1 MSIVKRIYLGMGAM
15 IALIVLA
22 GSFAIYQAS
31 KLAENFADYRQI
43 SVTAAMAD
51 TLTSNLVSARLAAFQ
66 FRTRSDPNAAES
78 LAAYF
83 DAVWEK
89 EAELVEHFQGTDQE
103 NTITEAGDNLR
114 GYNESV
120 ERAIALRLIL
130 DSELAELSDLGTQAR
145 QELSQATQTAFEE
158 QEYNATFRAAQ
169 ANVNLLLNRLYFER
183 FLQTNDPE
191 EYRRAKKEAE
201 GALLKMTWL
210 EGSVEGTDT
219 GTSVNAAIT
228 ALNAFVSVQERV
240 NKNWVQKMSDYAE
253 MDRLGPAA
261 LNQMAQISN
270 ALDDRRDAL
279 GDAGSSVAQYAI
291 NVVSA
296 MVAFGVLMGAA
307 LAFVTSRTISR
318 SLNTATGNMRELAD
332 GNLEVEIE
340 KSDAGTE
347 VAQINNALVIFRDNA
362 RAARKLDAE
371 MKQKQDA
378 DRARE
383 IQEQGEKTRRETE
396 KHEQQEKERAAE
408 QARMQVLMGF
418 QKNVEDVLNAAAS
431 GNFSNRMPSDQT
443 DPSLKDLSDVINRLL
458 VATESNIND
467 VMSGIGALSQ
477 GNLNIRIEGERLG
490 VFHRMQEDF
499 NAALQSVN
507 DTMASVMQSSQS
519 VSATSSELESSS
531 HGMAKRAET
540 SAASIEETSAA
551 VEEITAS
558 IRQVVTSA
566 KSAEDATLRVR
577 ESAYKTQEASNETE
591 TSINQ
596 MTEASAEINRVINV
610 IEDIAFQINLLALNA
625 GVEAAR
631 AGEAGR
637 GFSVV
642 ASEVRA
648 LAQRSKDAVQ
658 EINDVIQRNNKTVE
672 EGVTKVI
679 QSRTAVEG
687 IISEVEVVSGQI
699 SEIALAVEQQSHGI
713 EEVNTAIQ
721 SIDSASQV
729 NAATLEEMT
738 AASVSLSGEARSLDE
753 ALGHFRAKE
762 PAEDSAPATP
772 DSAATAEVAA

>member
-22 GSFAIYQAS
+22 GGFAVYQAS
-31 KLAENFADYRQI
+31 KLAENFADYRQL

-66 FRTRSDPNAAES
+66 FRTRSDPNAAQS
-78 LAAYF
+78 VTTYF
-83 DAVWEK
+83 DAVWQK
-89 EAELVEHFQGTDQE
+89 EAELTEHFQGTDQE
-103 NTITEAGDNLR
+103 STIADVTDSLR
-114 GYNESV
+114 AYNDRV
-120 ERAIALRLIL
+120 DQAITLRTIL
-130 DSELAELSDLGTQAR
+130 DSELTELADLGTKAQ

-169 ANVNLLLNRLYFER
+169 ANVNLLLNRLHFER
-183 FLQTNDPE
+183 FLQSNDPE
-191 EYRRAKKEAE
+191 EYARAKKEAE

-210 EGSVEGTDT
+210 EGSVERTDT
-219 GTSVNAAIT
+219 GESVGAAIT
-228 ALNAFVSVQERV
+228 ALNAFVSLQERV
-240 NKNWVQKMSDYAE
+240 NQGWAQKMAEYAE
-253 MDRLGPAA
+253 MDRLGPEA
-261 LNQMAQISN
+261 LDKMHQISN
-270 ALDDRRDAL
+270 ALNERRDAL

-296 MVAFGVLMGAA
+296 MVAFGILMGAA

-318 SLNTATGNMRELAD
+318 SLTAATGNMRELAD

-340 KSDAGTE
+340 ESDAGTE
-347 VAQINNALVIFRDNA
+347 VGQINNALVIFRDNA

-371 MKQKQDA
+371 MKQKQET

-383 IQEQGEKTRRETE
+383 IQEQAEKTRRETE
-396 KHEQQEKERAAE
+396 KSELQERERAAE

-431 GNFSNRMPSDQT
+431 GNFSNRMPVDQT
-443 DPSLKDLSDVINRLL
+443 DPSLKDLSEVINRLL

-467 VMSGIGALSQ
+467 VMSGIGALSR
-477 GNLNIRIEGERLG
+477 GDLNIRIEGERLG
-490 VFHRMQEDF
+490 VFRRMQEDF
-499 NAALQSVN
+499 NTALQSVD

-566 KSAEDATLRVR
+566 KSAEDASLRVR

-591 TSINQ
+591 ASINQ

-753 ALGHFRAKE
+753 ALGHFRAE
-762 PAEDSAPATP
+762 ENAEDSI
-772 DSAATAEVAA
+772 SAESGSAGKAEVAA